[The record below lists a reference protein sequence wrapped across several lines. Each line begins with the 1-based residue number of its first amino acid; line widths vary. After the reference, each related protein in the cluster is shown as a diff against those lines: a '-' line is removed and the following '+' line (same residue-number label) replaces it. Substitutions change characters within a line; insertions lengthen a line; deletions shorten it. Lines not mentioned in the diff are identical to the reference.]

1 MQIITALTTKEIIL
15 SAFLVAV
22 ASYLL
27 GSLNFGVILSNHFA
41 KDDVRNHGSG
51 NAGTTNM
58 LRNYGKKLALVTI
71 LGDMAKVGVSILI
84 AILILN
90 LLGIKEALEN
100 DFGNSY
106 MVYVKSLA
114 GFFCVLGHIFPCYF
128 KFKGGK
134 GVATSGGMVFAIDWR
149 IALILL
155 ALLIIIVAVTK
166 YVSLG
171 SIIIAILYPVLIFLF
186 YKSFVLTAIAV
197 VFTLIVVIAHRENI
211 KKLINHTENK
221 ISFKKSKE

>member
-1 MQIITALTTKEIIL
+1 MLVL
-15 SAFLVAV
+15 AFVLIAV
-22 ASYLL
+22 LSYLL
-27 GSLNFGVILSNHFA
+27 GSLNFGVILSNKIK

-58 LRNYGKKLALVTI
+58 LRSYGKGIALLTI
-71 LGDMAKVGVSILI
+71 IGDMLKVFAAIYIASWIFSYVPITLNELGDNAFTSIDM
-84 AILILN
+84 N
-90 LLGIKEALEN
+90 MLL
-100 DFGNSY
+100 
-106 MVYVKSLA
+106 KSFA

-155 ALLIIIVAVTK
+155 AVFIIIVVITK

-171 SIIIAILYPVLIFLF
+171 SIIMALLYPLFIYIFH
-186 YKSFVLTAIAV
+186 KSLVLTLIAA
-197 VFTLIVVIAHRENI
+197 VFTVIVVVAHRENI
-211 KKLINHTENK
+211 KKLLNHTESK
-221 ISFKKSKE
+221 ISFKSKKKDSA

>member
-1 MQIITALTTKEIIL
+1 MLIISFIVIALI
-15 SAFLVAV
+15 
-22 ASYLL
+22 SYLL
-27 GSLNFGVILSNHFA
+27 GSLNFGVILSNKIE

-58 LRNYGKKLALVTI
+58 LRNYGKGVAVLTI
-71 LGDMAKVGVSILI
+71 IGDMLKVFVAIFIALQIIAYTPMLLSEIESSPLDLI
-84 AILILN
+84 DRDMF
-90 LLGIKEALEN
+90 IKS
-100 DFGNSY
+100 F
-106 MVYVKSLA
+106 A

-155 ALLIIIVAVTK
+155 AVFIIIVAVTR

-171 SIIIAILYPVLIFLF
+171 SIIMALLYPVLIFAF
-186 YKSFVLTAIAV
+186 HKSIVLTIIAAI
-197 VFTLIVVIAHRENI
+197 FTMIVVVAHKGNI

-221 ISFKKSKE
+221 IEFKSKKKDSA